1 MKLLIIPDSHAH
13 YEYSNERFRAL
24 GNLIVEERPEA
35 IVNIG
40 DMADMA
46 SLSFYDEGKASFEG
60 RRYHK
65 DIEAVIDA
73 QEELAKPI
81 REYKRK
87 THKPYNPRMD
97 LTLGNHEFRII
108 RATEQDSKLEGTISI
123 KDLKYEDYGW
133 TVHPFQE
140 AVTIGGI
147 AFAHYFVT
155 GVSGQ
160 PISGENI
167 GRTMCMKLHGSAVQ
181 GHSHVL
187 DLAERTIISGNRI
200 FGLSCGCYVHPDYNE
215 EWCRATRKLW
225 WRGVIILDDLDGNGY
240 YDECRMLTQRKLL
253 REYL

>member
-1 MKLLIIPDSHAH
+1 MKLLILPDSHAH
-13 YEYSNERFRAL
+13 YDYGNERFKAL
-24 GNLIVEERPEA
+24 GNLIVEERPDV
-35 IVNIG
+35 IVNLG

-46 SLSFYDEGKASFEG
+46 SLSYYDEGKTSFEG

-65 DIEAVIDA
+65 DIAAAVDA
-73 QEELAKPI
+73 QEELFKPI
-81 REYKRK
+81 RAYRK
-87 THKPYNPRMD
+87 KSHKPYNPRLE

-108 RATEQDSKLEGTISI
+108 RATESDSKLEGTISI
-123 KDLKYEDYGW
+123 DDLKYKDYGW
-133 TVHPFQE
+133 NVHPFQE
-140 AVTIGGI
+140 PVAIAGI
-147 AFAHYFVT
+147 AFCHYFVT
-155 GVSGQ
+155 GVSGH

-200 FGLSCGCYVHPDYNE
+200 FGLSAGCYVPHDYDE

-240 YDECRMLTQRKLL
+240 YDQISAITQRKIL
-253 REYL
+253 RDYL